1 MTTDPQIVRALGD
14 LEGTVRSMAEQWKS
28 QEAGATIGRRALY
41 ERFEGISAQVGQM
54 AGKLDGVMQDVA
66 EMKNDINTNVMPTI
80 EEYKAEVS
88 RKIGA
93 MSMGKL
99 FWTLIVAV
107 AGAVGFAIHEI
118 LLYLGGLPHH

>member
-1 MTTDPQIVRALGD
+1 
-14 LEGTVRSMAEQWKS
+14 
-28 QEAGATIGRRALY
+28 
-41 ERFEGISAQVGQM
+41 M

-80 EEYKAEVS
+80 EEYKSEVS

-99 FWTLIVAV
+99 FWGLMVAV
-107 AGAVGFAIHEI
+107 ASAVGFVVHEI
-118 LLYLGGLPHH
+118 LIYFGGRH